1 MLTGLRRSEVVGL
14 SWFEVNLDEGWM
26 MIREAITAAE
36 PEEEL
41 DEWDNAELER
51 LGTKSEAGERYV
63 GLSQDNIAV
72 LKAWKRLQAMERLK
86 AGEPGTTRGS
96 SSPSPTA
103 DNCTLRHSRTHF
115 CSSSSTRTSPGD
127 LPRAQT
133 WLSHS
138 TVGSRDHPQGDQRG
152 PGALP
157 HRLHHGHLR
166 PCHA

>member
-14 SWFEVNLDEGWM
+14 SWYEVNLDEGWM

-86 AGEPGTTRGS
+86 AGETWHHDIPLVTFHGLRHGSATAQLAAGTTPRVISEALG
-96 SSPSPTA
+96 
-103 DNCTLRHSRTHF
+103 HSRTAF
-115 CSSSSTRTSPGD
+115 TMDTYVQVVPD
-127 LPRAQT
+127 VQKEAAEAAAAIVPRR
-133 WLSHS
+133 
-138 TVGSRDHPQGDQRG
+138 SRGQGAAG
-152 PGALP
+152 
-157 HRLHHGHLR
+157 
-166 PCHA
+166 